1 LTVAGCA
8 VFVVAATTFTSLT
21 ISVNVLWVKGAA
33 NADARTQSNPTR
45 RSFSFIGDTG
55 IYSATGFSASEM

>member
-1 LTVAGCA
+1 
-8 VFVVAATTFTSLT
+8 
-21 ISVNVLWVKGAA
+21 VNVLWVKGAA